1 MSSKTQQSTIN
12 DYLDKHRDDIKY
24 AKKGYIKTITDGL
37 KNECSLTLTEPQVR
51 RAIASYRSTHNCPIE
66 YVPNKYYKPSTT
78 NGKRSYTT
86 QSTPTEEPTPEEP
99 APIQLPTPPPSL
111 IVAPPSTPATA
122 EGSKEDL
129 HTDLIAAILT
139 LSQSIEENF
148 DSLIEIL
155 KCIEDEVCFQSTHMR
170 SLCEVIDRLN
180 VN

>member
-12 DYLDKHRDDIKY
+12 DYLDKHREDIKF

-51 RAIASYRSTHNCPIE
+51 RAIASYRSKHNCPIE

-86 QSTPTEEPTPEEP
+86 QSTPTEEP

-111 IVAPPSTPATA
+111 IVAPPSTPAA
-122 EGSKEDL
+122 EVSKEDL
-129 HTDLIAAILT
+129 HSDLIAAILT
-139 LSQSIEENF
+139 LTQTIEENF

-155 KCIEDEVCFQSTHMR
+155 KCIEDEVSFQSTHMR